1 MQFSLEGAKLDHLK
15 SATCLK
21 PLGKDKAKQLLQ
33 NSALFATF
41 QHNNVEIKHQNRIF
55 FARFVMC
62 FGDSVR
68 NPART

>member
-41 QHNNVEIKHQNRIF
+41 QHNNVEISTKTAF
-55 FARFVMC
+55 FSHVLSCASATR
-62 FGDSVR
+62 
-68 NPART
+68 